1 MSTSSIPIQEISHS
15 ISQWAP
21 LFMRLCFSILCIILG
36 VLFGLNENDRWQV
49 GLWGGLAGSLLAVAI
64 LGIEYLIKQHP
75 FLLVFTTALSAITGL
90 LLAGVFSWLF
100 IEILPQFSP
109 YSSAFFLTALMFFS
123 YLSITIGRQA
133 IHSLPWLQPTTQL
146 ASELSF
152 KPLKILDTS
161 SIIDGRILDLCT
173 TGFLEGPLAIPHF
186 VLFELQGIADCPHT
200 LKRTRGKRGLKVLD
214 ELRAIPSLEFQ
225 IINQDFPDIHEVD
238 EKLVKLA
245 KGMHAKIVTND
256 WNLAKVASLQDVATL
271 NVNELC
277 YQLKPLV
284 LPGEIIRIFI
294 AKEGELP
301 GQGVAH
307 LDDGTMV
314 VVDEG
319 CPQVG
324 KVADVVVTRLIQSG
338 TGRIIFST
346 LHNTEFQSSGKS
358 SHPPSNGHQPSKP
371 KQSN

>member
-1 MSTSSIPIQEISHS
+1 MNTSNITTQEIDTPVSTLT
-15 ISQWAP
+15 P
-21 LFMRLCFSILCIILG
+21 LPLRLCFSVICIILG
-36 VLFGLNENDRWQV
+36 FLLGLNEYGNWQTA
-49 GLWGGLAGSLLAVAI
+49 LWGGLAGSILAV
-64 LGIEYLIKQHP
+64 GIVGMEHLIKQHP
-75 FLLVFTTALSAITGL
+75 FPIVFTTALSAITGL
-90 LLAGVFSWLF
+90 LLAGVFSWLC
-100 IEILPQFSP
+100 IAILPQFSP
-109 YSSAFFLTALMFFS
+109 YSSAFFLTTLVFFS
-123 YLSITIGRQA
+123 YLCITIGRQA
-133 IHSLPWLQPTTQL
+133 INHFPWLKPTSQ
-146 ASELSF
+146 ASSELSLR
-152 KPLKILDTS
+152 PLKILDTS

-186 VLFELQGIADCPHT
+186 VLFELQGIADSPHP

-214 ELRAIPSLEFQ
+214 ELRAIPSLQFQ
-225 IINQDFPDIHEVD
+225 ILNQDFPDIHEVD

-245 KGMHAKIVTND
+245 KELRAKVVTND
-256 WNLAKVASLQDVATL
+256 WNLAKVASLQNVTTL

-319 CPQVG
+319 CLQVG

-338 TGRIIFST
+338 TGRIIFSS
-346 LHNTEFQSSGKS
+346 LHNTEFQSSRKGY
-358 SHPPSNGHQPSKP
+358 HPPSNGNQPAKP
-371 KQSN
+371 QKAP